1 MSEGGETGATLT
13 ARTGASAP
21 EPLRWGVIGATS
33 TVARR
38 AVLPA
43 IASSSDAR
51 LVAMASR
58 AFAGGLSVPRVDRAL
73 AALMAPLYPSGVRR
87 SARYQD
93 VLDDPD
99 VEAVYI
105 PLPNGLHAEWTRRS
119 AAAGKHV
126 LCEKPLCLDP
136 VEAWSMVEAC
146 KSAGV
151 VLAEAYVTPF
161 HPRSQRLAE
170 LVSSGALGE
179 LLFAHTAFTFHLDR
193 PDDHRWDPA
202 LGGGALADVGI
213 YCLAPILVAAGR
225 RPLAIAGAG
234 RFTSKG
240 VDASVAGW
248 LDFGEGFCASVECS
262 FEVPERQLLEF
273 VGTGAAVSVERAFT
287 PGPSDTGFDLRH
299 RDGSVTRVETGGA
312 DPYLKMIEDFA
323 AVVRE
328 NACPTRTASDAVALL
343 EVADELRRA
352 AVLHQVVS

>member
-1 MSEGGETGATLT
+1 M
-13 ARTGASAP
+13 
-21 EPLRWGVIGATS
+21 
-33 TVARR
+33 
-38 AVLPA
+38 
-43 IASSSDAR
+43 
-51 LVAMASR
+51 
-58 AFAGGLSVPRVDRAL
+58 
-73 AALMAPLYPSGVRR
+73 
-87 SARYQD
+87 
-93 VLDDPD
+93 
-99 VEAVYI
+99 
-105 PLPNGLHAEWTRRS
+105 
-119 AAAGKHV
+119 
-126 LCEKPLCLDP
+126 
-136 VEAWSMVEAC
+136 
-146 KSAGV
+146 
-151 VLAEAYVTPF
+151 
-161 HPRSQRLAE
+161 
-170 LVSSGALGE
+170 
-179 LLFAHTAFTFHLDR
+179 
-193 PDDHRWDPA
+193 
-202 LGGGALADVGI
+202 
-213 YCLAPILVAAGR
+213 
-225 RPLAIAGAG
+225 AIAGAG